1 MQESLTV
8 VPLKATWT
16 PAMNHGT
23 WQPQGRRFIGPV
35 IYIQRV
41 QSQPTGLF
49 FIVSRQRY
57 WWICG
62 LRKMR
67 NLPLLGRF
75 AQHVLAY
82 MPIKYYWTW
91 LSNEHTAAKA

>member
-8 VPLKATWT
+8 VPLKTTWT

-82 MPIKYYWTW
+82 MPIKYYLTW